1 MFFCYDVIDCIN
13 TMSYPYGH
21 KNTMNFGDNK
31 EITKKSCSFFNIVVH
46 ITLIFGRNCLSLF
59 V

>member
-1 MFFCYDVIDCIN
+1 
-13 TMSYPYGH
+13 MSYPYDH